1 MTSLSPDAVAIL
13 WPAIQI
19 LGLAAGL
26 VSALVGGL
34 WIGFRWL
41 RGQMREVG
49 AELVSPVI
57 ERVALVEKS
66 ADAAHRRIDEWLGK
80 RSP

>member
-19 LGLAAGL
+19 LALAVGL

-41 RGQMREVG
+41 RSQMKEVG
-49 AELVSPVI
+49 QELISPVV

-80 RSP
+80 RGP